1 MDIARRC
8 GIVERVV
15 DLVEKAVVAALVST
29 RGGFAPRNVGVMLCR
44 WSVVENYIWGLLLL
58 CIVQSP
64 RFTNSQYG
72 MGEIFKCCACTS
84 CTIQ

>member
-1 MDIARRC
+1 VYGSAADVKDVARRC

-15 DLVEKAVVAALVST
+15 GLVEGVGAALVLGIGCFVLGS
-29 RGGFAPRNVGVMLCR
+29 VGVVLCR
-44 WSVVENYIWGLLLL
+44 WWAVENYIWGLLLL

-72 MGEIFKCCACTS
+72 IGGNI
-84 CTIQ
+84 